1 MCAKMKHSLHTNQ
14 TSFAEKDHQFC
25 GGKKPPSSKQKPYGN
40 KKEIESL
47 WSDESYKSG
56 KLKSC

>member
-25 GGKKPPSSKQKPYGN
+25 GGEKPPSSKQKPYGN
-40 KKEIESL
+40 KKEIREL
-47 WSDESYKSG
+47 MV
-56 KLKSC
+56 